1 MRMAGPQPNLQQL
14 MKQAQKMQEQ
24 MMQAQEELAQA
35 TVEGHAAGG
44 AVKATVTGTGELLAL
59 VISPDIVDPDDVET
73 LQDAV
78 VAAVRDA
85 SDTASRMAAEKMGP
99 LTQGLGGGMPG
110 LGGLGF

>member
-1 MRMAGPQPNLQQL
+1 MAGPQPNLQQL

-24 MMQAQEELAQA
+24 MVAAQEELAEA
-35 TVEGHAAGG
+35 TIEGHAAGG
-44 AVKATVTGTGELLAL
+44 AVRATVTGTGELLA
-59 VISPDIVDPDDVET
+59 VQISPEIVDPDDVET

-85 SDTASRMAAEKMGP
+85 SDTASKLANEKMAP
-99 LTQGLGGGMPG
+99 LTQGLGGGVPG